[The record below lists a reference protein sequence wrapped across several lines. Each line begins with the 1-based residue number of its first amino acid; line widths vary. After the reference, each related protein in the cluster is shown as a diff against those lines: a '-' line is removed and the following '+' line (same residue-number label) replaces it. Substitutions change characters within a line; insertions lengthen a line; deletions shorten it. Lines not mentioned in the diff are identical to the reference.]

1 MKNREKY
8 AEQII
13 DMALNDIEIA
23 VDKEGRLCDCN
34 EIDCN
39 DCMFCIPGCRE
50 RLKEWSE
57 QEYVKPTVDW
67 SKVPV
72 DTKILVRDSEDG
84 RWEKDISQDTKIIL
98 FLHGATDTHLILI
111 PDTMLFRIGSM
122 QNLRRKMYECQK
134 AVYSQR
140 SNRKILFQS

>member
-13 DMALNDIEIA
+13 DMSLNDIKIA

-39 DCMFCIPGCRE
+39 DCMFCSPGCRKK
-50 RLKEWSE
+50 LKEWAE
-57 QEYVKPTVDW
+57 QEYVEPTVDW

-72 DTKILVRDSEDG
+72 DTKILVRDSEDEEWRKRHFAKFEDG
-84 RWEKDISQDTKIIL
+84 KIFAWTSGTTSFSSENSDFITWWMRAKLAEDT
-98 FLHGATDTHLILI
+98 
-111 PDTMLFRIGSM
+111 
-122 QNLRRKMYECQK
+122 
-134 AVYSQR
+134 V
-140 SNRKILFQS
+140 